1 MSILSLMSQIHGSP
15 SPVSAPLVSI
25 VLVDDRADFRQGL
38 QTLLDFYNST
48 GSLKFKVVG
57 HAASV
62 EQAVQVIQEQSPNL
76 VLLDLE
82 LGQGSGLDVL
92 EHLRSSSIPA
102 NVLVLSGHQEDD
114 QVYRAMQ
121 AGARGYVFKDHLSV
135 QLLMA
140 ITVVLKDQIYLSPEV
155 ATCFFRSFHFHC
167 GQSLAGGASVHL
179 TERERAVLRCLIQGA
194 SNEKIASQL
203 NITVG
208 TVKAYLTTIF
218 EKLEVS
224 SRTQAALKALQL
236 GLL

>member
-1 MSILSLMSQIHGSP
+1 MSQLNGSQAP
-15 SPVSAPLVSI
+15 TSAPTSAPPISI

-38 QTLLDFYNST
+38 QTLLDFYNTT
-48 GSLKFKVVG
+48 GSLKFRVVG

-62 EQAVQVIQEQSPNL
+62 EQAFQVIQEQNPNL
-76 VLLDLE
+76 VLLDME
-82 LGQGSGLDVL
+82 LGQGSGLEVL
-92 EHLRSSSIPA
+92 EHLRDSVVPA
-102 NVLVLSGHQEDD
+102 TVLVLSGHREDD
-114 QVYRAMQ
+114 WVFKAMQ
-121 AGARGYVFKDHLSV
+121 AGARGYVFKDQLSV

-140 ITVVLKDQIYLSPEV
+140 ITTVLKDEIYLSPEV
-155 ATCFFRSFHFHC
+155 ATCFFRSFHFHS
-167 GQSLAGGASVHL
+167 GHSLTGGASVHL

-218 EKLEVS
+218 EKLAVS